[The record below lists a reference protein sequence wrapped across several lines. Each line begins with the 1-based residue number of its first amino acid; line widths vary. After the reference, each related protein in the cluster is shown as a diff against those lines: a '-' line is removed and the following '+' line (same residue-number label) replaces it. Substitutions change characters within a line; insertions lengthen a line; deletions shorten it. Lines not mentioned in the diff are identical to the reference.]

1 MLVSADEQ
9 AVDVYRRATEK
20 LWTLHLFGPGDDVE
34 LKSID
39 VSIPIAAI
47 YEDVKFDLY

>member
-1 MLVSADEQ
+1 MHRYD
-9 AVDVYRRATEK
+9 RRGM
-20 LWTLHLFGPGDDVE
+20 HLFGPGDDVE

-47 YEDVKFDLY
+47 YEDINFEMY